1 MTDAANAEGDLSPT
15 EIVED
20 AVEDSQQ
27 PQEGET
33 SEATSE
39 ENKEEAQEPSSEENA
54 ETEAE
59 VKEKTRNSVQQ
70 RISQLARQK
79 NEANAKV
86 QELEQQN
93 QYLSAQI
100 NQAQQPLDKFPSLP
114 DYDYDETKYQQ
125 AVIEYNAKLNAQTV
139 QQAMGQQSSAALQHL
154 NAQKQIIS
162 EEQFKEKSK
171 DFALDYPDYQEKVT
185 SPTFAQSEFVASTIV
200 NNFDNGPAVAYWL
213 ASNPQ
218 QAARVN
224 QMNDMEAMKALTTI
238 STVLSIAKRPVKTTN
253 APTPSKPVAPKG
265 KVAKDLDKMTPEEY
279 GRARGYRK

>member
-59 VKEKTRNSVQQ
+59 VKEKTRNSFQQ

-100 NQAQQPLDKFPSLP
+100 NQAQQPLDKFPSLA
-114 DYDYDETKYQQ
+114 DFDYDETKYQQ
-125 AVIEYNAKLNAQTV
+125 AVVQYNAQLNAQTV
-139 QQAMGQQSSAALQHL
+139 QEAMGQQQSAQLQHL

-185 SPTFAQSEFVASTIV
+185 SPTFQQSEFVASTIV
-200 NNFDNGPAVAYWL
+200 NSFDNGPAVAYWL

-224 QMNDMEAMKALTTI
+224 QMSDMDAMKALTTI
-238 STVLSIAKRPVKTTN
+238 STVLSIAKRPVQTTN
-253 APTPSKPVAPKG
+253 APTPSKPVAAKG
-265 KVAKDLDKMTPEEY
+265 KVSKDPDKMSPDEY
-279 GRARGYRK
+279 AKFRGYKK

>member
-39 ENKEEAQEPSSEENA
+39 PEAAAEPSSEENA

-100 NQAQQPLDKFPSLP
+100 NQAQQPLDKFPSLA
-114 DYDYDETKYQQ
+114 DFDYDETKYQQ
-125 AVIEYNAKLNAQTV
+125 AVVQYNAQLNAQTV
-139 QQAMGQQSSAALQHL
+139 QEAMGQQQSAQLQHL

-185 SPTFAQSEFVASTIV
+185 SPTFQQSEFVASTIV

-224 QMNDMEAMKALTTI
+224 QMSDMDAMKALTTI
-238 STVLSIAKRPVKTTN
+238 STVLSIAKRPVQTTN

>member
-39 ENKEEAQEPSSEENA
+39 ENKEEAQEPSSDENA

-100 NQAQQPLDKFPSLP
+100 NQAQQPLDKFPSLA
-114 DYDYDETKYQQ
+114 DHDYDETKYQQ

-238 STVLSIAKRPVKTTN
+238 STVLSIAKRPVQTTN

>member
-39 ENKEEAQEPSSEENA
+39 PEASTEPSSDENA

-59 VKEKTRNSVQQ
+59 TKEKTRNSVQQ

-100 NQAQQPLDKFPSLP
+100 NQAQQPLDKFPSLA
-114 DYDYDETKYQQ
+114 DHDYDETKYQQ
-125 AVIEYNAKLNAQTV
+125 AVVQYNAQLNAQTV
-139 QQAMGQQSSAALQHL
+139 QEAMGQQQNAQLQHL

-238 STVLSIAKRPVKTTN
+238 STVLSIAKRPVQTTN

>member
-39 ENKEEAQEPSSEENA
+39 PEASTEPSSEENA

-59 VKEKTRNSVQQ
+59 TKEKTRNSVQQ

-100 NQAQQPLDKFPSLP
+100 NQAQQPLDKFPSLA
-114 DYDYDETKYQQ
+114 DFDYDETKYQQ
-125 AVIEYNAKLNAQTV
+125 AVVQYNAQLNAQTV
-139 QQAMGQQSSAALQHL
+139 QEAMGQQQSAQLQHL

-185 SPTFAQSEFVASTIV
+185 SPTFAQSEFVATTIV

-238 STVLSIAKRPVKTTN
+238 STVLSIAKRPVQTTN

>member
-39 ENKEEAQEPSSEENA
+39 PEASTEPSSEENA

-59 VKEKTRNSVQQ
+59 TKEKTRNSVQQ

-100 NQAQQPLDKFPSLP
+100 NQAQQPLDKFPSLA
-114 DYDYDETKYQQ
+114 DHDYDETKYQQ
-125 AVIEYNAKLNAQTV
+125 AVVNYNAQLNAQTV
-139 QQAMGQQSSAALQHL
+139 QEAMGQQQSAQLQHL

-224 QMNDMEAMKALTTI
+224 QMKDMDAMKALTTI
-238 STVLSIAKRPVKTTN
+238 STVLSIAKRPVQTTN

>member
-39 ENKEEAQEPSSEENA
+39 PEASTEPSSEENA

-100 NQAQQPLDKFPSLP
+100 NQAQQPLDKFPSLA
-114 DYDYDETKYQQ
+114 DFDYDETKYQQ
-125 AVIEYNAKLNAQTV
+125 AVVQYNAQLNAKTV
-139 QQAMGQQSSAALQHL
+139 QEAMGQQQSAQLQHL

-185 SPTFAQSEFVASTIV
+185 SPTFQQSEFVASTIV

-224 QMNDMEAMKALTTI
+224 QMSDMDAMKALTTI
-238 STVLSIAKRPVKTTN
+238 STVLSIAKRPVQTTN

>member
-39 ENKEEAQEPSSEENA
+39 PEASTEPSSEENA

-100 NQAQQPLDKFPSLP
+100 NQAQQPLDKFPSLA
-114 DYDYDETKYQQ
+114 DFDYDETKYQQ
-125 AVIEYNAKLNAQTV
+125 AVVQYNAQLNAKTV
-139 QQAMGQQSSAALQHL
+139 QEAMGQQQSAQLQHL

-185 SPTFAQSEFVASTIV
+185 SPTFQQSEFVASTIV

-218 QAARVN
+218 DAARVN
-224 QMNDMEAMKALTTI
+224 QMSDMDAMKALTTI
-238 STVLSIAKRPVKTTN
+238 STVLSIAKRPVQTTN

>member
-39 ENKEEAQEPSSEENA
+39 PEAAAEPSSEENA

-100 NQAQQPLDKFPSLP
+100 NQAQQPLDKFPSLA
-114 DYDYDETKYQQ
+114 DHDYDETKYQQ
-125 AVIEYNAKLNAQTV
+125 AVVQYNAQLNAQTV
-139 QQAMGQQSSAALQHL
+139 QEAMGQQQNAQLQHL

-238 STVLSIAKRPVKTTN
+238 STVLSIAKRPVQTTN